1 MLKLTYEPSVIYAV
15 ILLLNTVTDVNI
27 LRYLTMFGSFLIFLC
42 PSFEEL
48 ERKFNKNEQKMQ
60 QQRDELA
67 DLEKNVT
74 DVREYI
80 RLKVTRYNNCQ

>member
-1 MLKLTYEPSVIYAV
+1 MRIFWDIWL
-15 ILLLNTVTDVNI
+15 
-27 LRYLTMFGSFLIFLC
+27 FGSFLIFLFFC

-48 ERKFNKNEQKMQ
+48 ERKFTKNEQKMQ

-74 DVREYI
+74 EVREDM
-80 RLKVTRYNNCQ
+80 RLKVMGYNNCQ